1 MIKCIDKN
9 IIVEE
14 TEDDSNA
21 RNIIIKSEN
30 NNIFGN
36 VISIGSNVLD
46 ISVGDKIIFSR
57 NDAKKIIYN
66 NAEFFVLNEKDVLAV
81 IWGEKWKI

>member
-81 IWGEKWKI
+81 I

>member
-21 RNIIIKSEN
+21 SNIIIKSEI

>member
-14 TEDDSNA
+14 TEDESFA
-21 RNIIIKSEN
+21 SNIIIKSEN
-30 NNIFGN
+30 NNLFGN

-57 NDAKKIIYN
+57 DDAKKIIYN
-66 NAEFFVLNEKDVLAV
+66 NAEYYVLNEKDVLAV
-81 IWGEKWKI
+81 VWGEKWKK

>member
-21 RNIIIKSEN
+21 SNIIIKSEN

-36 VISIGSNVLD
+36 VIIKL
-46 ISVGDKIIFSR
+46 KTIIT
-57 NDAKKIIYN
+57 KKIVTNLI
-66 NAEFFVLNEKDVLAV
+66 
-81 IWGEKWKI
+81 

>member
-14 TEDDSNA
+14 TEVDSNA
-21 RNIIIKSEN
+21 SNIIIKSEN

-81 IWGEKWKI
+81 I

>member
-1 MIKCIDKN
+1 MIKCIDKK

-21 RNIIIKSEN
+21 SNIIIKSEN

-81 IWGEKWKI
+81 I

>member
-21 RNIIIKSEN
+21 SNIIIKSDN

>member
-14 TEDDSNA
+14 TEDESFA
-21 RNIIIKSEN
+21 SNIIIKSEN
-30 NNIFGN
+30 NNLFGN

-46 ISVGDKIIFSR
+46 ISVGDKIIFYSS
-57 NDAKKIIYN
+57 DAKKIIYN
-66 NAEFFVLNEKDVLAV
+66 NLEYYVLNEKDVLAV
-81 IWGEKWKI
+81 V